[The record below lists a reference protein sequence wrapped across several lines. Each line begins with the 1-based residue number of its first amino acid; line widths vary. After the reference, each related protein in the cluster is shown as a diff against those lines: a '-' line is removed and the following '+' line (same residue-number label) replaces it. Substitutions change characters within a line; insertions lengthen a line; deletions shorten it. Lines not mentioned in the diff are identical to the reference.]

1 MKKLFFV
8 LIFLLLTA
16 SGFTQPKVPELSA
29 WVTDYTNTLT
39 SSEINNLSVRLK
51 SFADSTSSQ
60 IVILMIP
67 TLNNYPLE
75 MYSYSVAAKNK
86 IGTKGNDNGIL
97 VLIVK
102 DDKKARIEV
111 GYGMEGALPDALASS
126 IIRNVMIPFFKK
138 GDYYDGLYQGIN
150 AVILATKGEYKA
162 VPQSSS
168 GKDKSSKFVTFIF
181 LIFFLLFFLFRGG
194 RRRGGPGGFIF
205 FPGGFGGF
213 GGGSSGGGFGGG
225 FGGGG
230 FSGGGGSFGGGGAS
244 GGW

>member
-126 IIRNVMIPFFKK
+126 IIRNVMIPF
-138 GDYYDGLYQGIN
+138 
-150 AVILATKGEYKA
+150 
-162 VPQSSS
+162 
-168 GKDKSSKFVTFIF
+168 
-181 LIFFLLFFLFRGG
+181 
-194 RRRGGPGGFIF
+194 
-205 FPGGFGGF
+205 
-213 GGGSSGGGFGGG
+213 
-225 FGGGG
+225 
-230 FSGGGGSFGGGGAS
+230 
-244 GGW
+244 